1 MIIERMRGKCRAS
14 LWRYC
19 QLYGYPLVD
28 GDDMTVL
35 EEQTDKGY
43 MLRIYVDLG
52 RDKDGLMATY
62 VYNKDSQEIEEK
74 VYKRGWVE
82 DYRRC
87 FILNGLRLLMK
98 KPDAANGAAKCSTLE
113 KFL

>member
-1 MIIERMRGKCRAS
+1 
-14 LWRYC
+14 
-19 QLYGYPLVD
+19 
-28 GDDMTVL
+28 MTVL

-43 MLRIYVDLG
+43 MLRIYVDIG
-52 RDKDGLMATY
+52 RGKDGLMATY

-87 FILNGLRLLMK
+87 FN
-98 KPDAANGAAKCSTLE
+98 DALCGALCEALTRVNNNE
-113 KFL
+113 

>member
-1 MIIERMRGKCRAS
+1 MIIERMKGMCRAS
-14 LWRYC
+14 LLRYC
-19 QLYGYPLVD
+19 QFYGYPLVD

-43 MLRIYVDLG
+43 MLRIYVDIG
-52 RDKDGLMATY
+52 RGKDGLMATY

-87 FILNGLRLLMK
+87 FK
-98 KPDAANGAAKCSTLE
+98 
-113 KFL
+113 